1 MADGTID
8 FPDDLLSTKAPDE
21 HWTDKDEVL
30 GGKGDGKV
38 LMGLLDGL
46 KDQATSESSIPLS
59 PQWLYAK
66 PVEAKIL
73 IGGTSGE
80 MRAPNPIPHGN
91 STDPNQKD
99 GWRLD
104 GSQDKKD
111 WRRTA
116 ADIESSRRWREE
128 ERETGLLGRRD
139 RRKEERRADVIPTR
153 ETAES
158 RALTSSDRWHDN
170 NRSSVHEPR
179 RDNKWSSRWGPEDKE
194 KDSRTEKRTDVEKED
209 PHVDKQSFS
218 ANRTAAERDNDSR
231 DKWRPRHRME
241 VHVGGSATY
250 RSAPGFGLE
259 RGRVEGSNVRFAPGR
274 GKPNAS
280 GLLQIGRPLSA
291 GSSGFVPGD
300 KNDNVFGKSAYCY
313 PRGKLLDIYRKQN
326 TVPAFDTIPVEMEQV
341 PSITQVDSIGPLA
354 FVAPDSDEE
363 AVLGDIW
370 NGKITTSGVFYS
382 SFREKNVGSD
392 ENLTGIGDLT
402 LTEGKQVS
410 LNNTEFDYESLGKTA
425 DDQAYQGDPHKE
437 GEQDFVS
444 PIGVA
449 VTDDLTPAVSNRYD
463 FSSLRELDST
473 GHNELKPL
481 QNQQWTD
488 SAPKHLKLEHTEAAL
503 SSEISTQL
511 PDDSSSLF
519 DFSSIEK
526 ISSSNQ
532 DLLKGNN
539 VAFSLERTIPPE
551 ELSLCYCDPQGVT
564 QGPFLGIDIISW
576 FEQGFFGAD
585 LPVRLSDAPDG
596 SPFQELGEIMPHLKN
611 KARSASS
618 SDLVTKSEKS
628 DAFGDGLGESIP
640 DLASAKVSAVLND
653 QQWESS
659 VFEDSSGVYVQP
671 RIPKQECPVE
681 PQYTEDQGF
690 QNFFALDEKVAFLG
704 ESATSSGNMRKLSA
718 NVHGSFP
725 DLSSRPS
732 FANEFAETGVPMD
745 NDDKLHPFG
754 LLMSE
759 LRGSHMR
766 SSQSSNLPSNIGDQS
781 HFIDTLHE
789 RDVLLPRQSSL
800 GAVSDQSLVAETW
813 SDDYRRNICSNSSVH
828 QGAIDARHL
837 SRMEQEFSGYDLAE
851 HLMSQKLQK
860 EQLQPQNRPSPHPTS
875 HFIGSGV
882 EQFPGFSFSQ
892 SKNPVLQQSVH
903 HPAQDM
909 EHLLELKL
917 QQQREFELHQRHQF
931 HQQQLHHHQMK
942 LQQQQQ
948 QLQQSHIQQLLLEQ
962 LQHHHMS
969 DPGFGQSKMDLMGD
983 NMLDQAL
990 LRKSL
995 LHELQQNSF
1004 ASRHLDPSL
1013 EQIIQAKIGQNA
1025 HRGRPNDLLELI
1037 SQVKHGNAFPSEQ
1050 QLRFHQEQLHA
1061 RQLSLALR
1069 QQMGIEGERRAGGL
1083 WPVDEADQFI
1093 RTSAGRHQAHLAGLN
1108 PLEFY
1113 QQQQRL
1119 SSHEEQLSQ
1128 LKRNLAVQEQLQ
1140 RGFYEPTSV
1149 AFERPMPSGA
1159 PGMNLDNVNA
1169 RFQGLDIQDRH
1180 PYMHS
1185 IDPMGSFSSGIPS
1198 QHHQVSDWL
1207 HASHPDAIESRSR
1220 NNGRSENSWLEPGM
1234 KQLHFEAERRKM
1246 EPEVSVAS
1254 TDSSLW
1260 ALAGDD
1266 EEKSKRVLMDMLHQK
1281 LNLQSTQSSEVD
1293 HQHSISSYKSRD
1305 SFGLFPESSSSNL
1318 PPNLLPDQIVS
1329 LNNTLTEGSPNS
1341 NSSNLRQNHL
1351 LNVYAN
1357 EQFNNLE
1364 NRERFPLRSNS
1375 GALGEQPL
1383 FSSTLETSQIG
1394 FVDSSSI
1401 GNSSMGKEFSEL
1413 EGKKGKKRGSKS
1425 RTEMSRSVSEIE
1437 GNLAEQ
1443 AEDAMDH
1450 GELLVNAHSRHTSV
1464 SNAGGN
1470 AGLYNH
1476 DIGLDKACQDDV
1488 SNDRLSSIV
1497 SNELDNS
1504 MLKRP
1509 PVSRVL
1515 SSDVLLEA
1523 APAPV
1528 VKQKNN
1534 IDDGRQNSAGNPMT
1548 NRMAETQT
1556 SAKKDMRFRRTS
1568 SCTDAAVSET
1578 SFIDM
1583 LKKPVPEADA
1593 TNGAA
1598 LESSDCSVQSGR
1610 SGKKKGKKGRQ
1621 LDPALL
1627 GFKVSSN
1634 RILMGEIQRLED

>member
-1 MADGTID
+1 MHACV
-8 FPDDLLSTKAPDE
+8 LLYYY
-21 HWTDKDEVL
+21 L
-30 GGKGDGKV
+30 
-38 LMGLLDGL
+38 
-46 KDQATSESSIPLS
+46 
-59 PQWLYAK
+59 
-66 PVEAKIL
+66 
-73 IGGTSGE
+73 
-80 MRAPNPIPHGN
+80 
-91 STDPNQKD
+91 
-99 GWRLD
+99 
-104 GSQDKKD
+104 
-111 WRRTA
+111 
-116 ADIESSRRWREE
+116 
-128 ERETGLLGRRD
+128 
-139 RRKEERRADVIPTR
+139 
-153 ETAES
+153 
-158 RALTSSDRWHDN
+158 
-170 NRSSVHEPR
+170 
-179 RDNKWSSRWGPEDKE
+179 
-194 KDSRTEKRTDVEKED
+194 
-209 PHVDKQSFS
+209 
-218 ANRTAAERDNDSR
+218 
-231 DKWRPRHRME
+231 
-241 VHVGGSATY
+241 
-250 RSAPGFGLE
+250 
-259 RGRVEGSNVRFAPGR
+259 
-274 GKPNAS
+274 
-280 GLLQIGRPLSA
+280 
-291 GSSGFVPGD
+291 
-300 KNDNVFGKSAYCY
+300 NVF
-313 PRGKLLDIYRKQN
+313 L
-326 TVPAFDTIPVEMEQV
+326 
-341 PSITQVDSIGPLA
+341 
-354 FVAPDSDEE
+354 
-363 AVLGDIW
+363 
-370 NGKITTSGVFYS
+370 
-382 SFREKNVGSD
+382 
-392 ENLTGIGDLT
+392 
-402 LTEGKQVS
+402 
-410 LNNTEFDYESLGKTA
+410 
-425 DDQAYQGDPHKE
+425 
-437 GEQDFVS
+437 
-444 PIGVA
+444 
-449 VTDDLTPAVSNRYD
+449 
-463 FSSLRELDST
+463 FS
-473 GHNELKPL
+473 H
-481 QNQQWTD
+481 
-488 SAPKHLKLEHTEAAL
+488 
-503 SSEISTQL
+503 
-511 PDDSSSLF
+511 
-519 DFSSIEK
+519 IE
-526 ISSSNQ
+526 
-532 DLLKGNN
+532 
-539 VAFSLERTIPPE
+539 
-551 ELSLCYCDPQGVT
+551 
-564 QGPFLGIDIISW
+564 
-576 FEQGFFGAD
+576 
-585 LPVRLSDAPDG
+585 
-596 SPFQELGEIMPHLKN
+596 
-611 KARSASS
+611 
-618 SDLVTKSEKS
+618 
-628 DAFGDGLGESIP
+628 
-640 DLASAKVSAVLND
+640 
-653 QQWESS
+653 
-659 VFEDSSGVYVQP
+659 
-671 RIPKQECPVE
+671 
-681 PQYTEDQGF
+681 
-690 QNFFALDEKVAFLG
+690 VAFLG

-1464 SNAGGN
+1464 SNAGN
-1470 AGLYNH
+1470 L
-1476 DIGLDKACQDDV
+1476 
-1488 SNDRLSSIV
+1488 SN
-1497 SNELDNS
+1497 
-1504 MLKRP
+1504 
-1509 PVSRVL
+1509 
-1515 SSDVLLEA
+1515 
-1523 APAPV
+1523 
-1528 VKQKNN
+1528 
-1534 IDDGRQNSAGNPMT
+1534 
-1548 NRMAETQT
+1548 
-1556 SAKKDMRFRRTS
+1556 
-1568 SCTDAAVSET
+1568 
-1578 SFIDM
+1578 
-1583 LKKPVPEADA
+1583 VPH
-1593 TNGAA
+1593 
-1598 LESSDCSVQSGR
+1598 
-1610 SGKKKGKKGRQ
+1610 
-1621 LDPALL
+1621 
-1627 GFKVSSN
+1627 FHY
-1634 RILMGEIQRLED
+1634 

>member
-21 HWTDKDEVL
+21 HWTD
-30 GGKGDGKV
+30 
-38 LMGLLDGL
+38 

-80 MRAPNPIPHGN
+80 TRAPNPIPHGN

-139 RRKEERRADVIPTR
+139 RRKEERRADAIPTR

-250 RSAPGFGLE
+250 RTAPGFGLE

-280 GLLQIGRPLSA
+280 GRLQIGRPLSA
-291 GSSGFVPGD
+291 GSSGFVLGD

-370 NGKITTSGVFYS
+370 KGKITTSGVFYS

-789 RDVLLPRQSSL
+789 RDALLPRQSSL

-948 QLQQSHIQQLLLEQ
+948 QQQLQQSHIQQLLLEQ
-962 LQHHHMS
+962 LRHHHMS

-1093 RTSAGRHQAHLAGLN
+1093 RTSAGRHQAQLAGLN

-1207 HASHPDAIESRSR
+1207 HASHPDAVESRSR

-1437 GNLAEQ
+1437 SNLAEQ

-1450 GELLVNAHSRHTSV
+1450 GELLVNAHSRHTSL